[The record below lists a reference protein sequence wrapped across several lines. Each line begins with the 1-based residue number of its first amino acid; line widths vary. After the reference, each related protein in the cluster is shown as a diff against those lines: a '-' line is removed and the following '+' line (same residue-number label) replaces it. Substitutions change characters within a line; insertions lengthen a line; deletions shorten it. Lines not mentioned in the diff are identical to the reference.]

1 MESGGRWQRKSVM
14 MKMTSESGS
23 RSSSGD
29 GNFFGKTV
37 LVTGSTQ
44 NLGLTIALAFARQG
58 ARVILHGKDH
68 EDLQA
73 AAAQIRKECPEA
85 RVTECLFD
93 LADEEATRHALEGL
107 TEQGI
112 APDILINNAAALGVG
127 TSGFLE
133 QSVEFFREVM
143 EVNVFGLFL
152 CSQWAARAMKSRER
166 GAIINISSLGGE
178 RAISGRS
185 AYNASKAAVD
195 GLTRSMAVELAP
207 HGIRVN
213 AIAPGH
219 VWTPRWLQLAD
230 GVEARRRANIP
241 WGAPTQQEEIA
252 QLVLFLASDAA
263 PSLIGGNIVI
273 DGGLNAQ
280 QVPTDVS
287 L

>member
-1 MESGGRWQRKSVM
+1 MQMTDETGSKRFSGQ
-14 MKMTSESGS
+14 
-23 RSSSGD
+23 
-29 GNFFGKTV
+29 TV
-37 LVTGSTQ
+37 LITGSTQ
-44 NLGLTIALAFARQG
+44 NLGLTIARAFSRSG
-58 ARVILHGKDH
+58 AHVILHGKDH
-68 EDLQA
+68 EELNA
-73 AAAQIRKECPEA
+73 AAAQVRKEYPQA
-85 RVTECLFD
+85 CLTGSLFN
-93 LADEEATRHALEGL
+93 LADPEATRQALADL
-107 TEQGI
+107 SAQDMV
-112 APDILINNAAALGVG
+112 PDILINNAAALGVG
-127 TSGFLE
+127 ASGFLE
-133 QSVEFFREVM
+133 QSADFFREVM

-152 CSQWAARAMKSRER
+152 CSQWAARAMRSRGR
-166 GAIINISSLGGE
+166 GSIINISSLGGE

-230 GVEARRRANIP
+230 GVEDRRRANIP

-252 QLVLFLASDAA
+252 QLALFLASDAA

-280 QVPTDVS
+280 QVPTDIS